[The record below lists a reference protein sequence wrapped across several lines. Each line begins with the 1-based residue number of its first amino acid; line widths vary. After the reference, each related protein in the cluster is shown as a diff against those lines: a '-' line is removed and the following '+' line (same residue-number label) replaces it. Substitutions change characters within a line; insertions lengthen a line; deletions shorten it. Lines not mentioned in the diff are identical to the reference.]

1 MERETR
7 GLKKHGIKTK
17 FNPSNEHCKVPRREH
32 LCGTLNKKM
41 MRQWER
47 AQRKNRER
55 IGGQHFNTK
64 PVMWSDRCGKEM
76 LIKKNGVGEGE
87 RFIHPY
93 RVGVTFWTWLWNRT
107 AEEHSHTYAHTQD
120 WHTNTLHTNALFDGR
135 LGDRTGACTQAH
147 THNNQAG
154 SGALKTSLCDVQSS
168 GICVHG
174 ERQRERRS
182 GGERKKNIKRQDSK
196 LKNHKNGLILSQ
208 NSPVLLAVPT
218 AEMDKSTGSKG
229 TRAKF

>member
-1 MERETR
+1 
-7 GLKKHGIKTK
+7 
-17 FNPSNEHCKVPRREH
+17 
-32 LCGTLNKKM
+32 M

-55 IGGQHFNTK
+55 IGRQHFNTK

-76 LIKKNGVGEGE
+76 LIKKKGVGEGE

-182 GGERKKNIKRQDSK
+182 GGGKKKKTSK
-196 LKNHKNGLILSQ
+196 DKIRNSKITKTVWFCLK
-208 NSPVLLAVPT
+208 NSPVLLTVPT

>member
-17 FNPSNEHCKVPRREH
+17 FNPSNEHCKVLRREH

-76 LIKKNGVGEGE
+76 LIKKNRVGEGE

-147 THNNQAG
+147 THTTIRQVAVPWRRAFVMCRAVVSVFTERDRGKEGVGGKEKKTSKDKIRN
-154 SGALKTSLCDVQSS
+154 SKITKTVWFCLKTLLC
-168 GICVHG
+168 C
-174 ERQRERRS
+174 
-182 GGERKKNIKRQDSK
+182 
-196 LKNHKNGLILSQ
+196 
-208 NSPVLLAVPT
+208 
-218 AEMDKSTGSKG
+218 
-229 TRAKF
+229 